1 MLHYEMEKYP
11 LHRGEKMSNKITLAC
26 SVCSSR
32 NYSTNKN
39 ASTSSTR
46 LEVKKY
52 CKYCGQ
58 HTLHQETK

>member
-1 MLHYEMEKYP
+1 
-11 LHRGEKMSNKITLAC
+11 MSNKITLAC
-26 SVCSSR
+26 SVCANR